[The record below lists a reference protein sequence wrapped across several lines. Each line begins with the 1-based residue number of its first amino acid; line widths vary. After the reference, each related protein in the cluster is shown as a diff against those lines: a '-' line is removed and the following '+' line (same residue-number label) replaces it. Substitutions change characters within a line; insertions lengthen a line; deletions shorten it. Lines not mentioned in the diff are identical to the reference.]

1 MMRLFNL
8 AERWQVIDKAP
19 TRNARELSDPDRRER
34 YLTDEEL
41 YRVLDALDNCRSMLA
56 PTDIIRMLLL
66 TGARKS
72 EVVGMRW
79 QELDMEKGFW
89 RIPATRNKGNKYFSV
104 NQISF
109 IKISLISLSSIPR
122 YRIVTEGLL

>member
-41 YRVLDALDNCRSMLA
+41 YRVLDALYNCRSTIVA
-56 PTDIIRMLLL
+56 DIIRMLLL

-72 EVVGMRW
+72 EVVRMRW

-89 RIPATRNKGNKYFSV
+89 RIPAARNKGNKYFSV

-109 IKISLISLSSIPR
+109 IKISLTSLSSIPR